1 MSLFRRTPQERRERA
16 LRSAPPG
23 PVRDHL
29 AVPLPDPATPLDTL
43 RLLALD
49 IETTGLDP
57 RSDRILSLGW
67 VPVDGGSIVLGGARR
82 FVVRDDVGGG
92 PGAGGAGP
100 SGGAGASSGERG
112 GEGVGQSATV
122 HGLTDDEVA
131 AGVPLRDAVAALL
144 EALAGRA
151 LLAHFARIETG
162 FVAAA
167 CERLWGAAPP
177 FAVVDTFDLEQRAL
191 GGRWGHHHQP
201 GALRLWAA
209 RERRGLPVYPAHEAL
224 TDALACAELYLAQRA
239 ELAAGSPETTQTLRQ
254 VMA

>member
-1 MSLFRRTPQERRERA
+1 MFRRTPQERRARA

-29 AVPLPDPATPLDTL
+29 AVPLPDPDTPLETL

-57 RSDRILSLGW
+57 RRDRVLSLGW

-82 FVVRDDVGGG
+82 FVVRDDGVPG
-92 PGAGGAGP
+92 PGAAGQGVAGP
-100 SGGAGASSGERG
+100 GGGAGAVGEPG

-122 HGLTDDEVA
+122 HGLTDDALA
-131 AGVPLRDAVAALL
+131 AGVPLADAVAALL

-162 FVAAA
+162 FVSAA
-167 CERLWGAAPP
+167 CERLWGASPVV
-177 FAVVDTFDLEQRAL
+177 AVVDTFDLEQRAL
-191 GGRWGHHHQP
+191 GGRWGQHLQP

-209 RERRGLPVYPAHEAL
+209 RERRGLPVYRAHEAL
-224 TDALACAELYLAQRA
+224 TDALACAELYLAQSA
-239 ELAAGSPETTQTLRQ
+239 ELAARSPGTTQTLRQ

>member
-1 MSLFRRTPQERRERA
+1 MSVFRRTPQERRARA

-29 AVPLPDPATPLDTL
+29 EVPLPDPETPLETL

-57 RSDRILSLGW
+57 RSDRVLSLGW

-82 FVVRDDVGGG
+82 FVVRDDGGAGVGDAGRGGG
-92 PGAGGAGP
+92 PGGPGEPGGD
-100 SGGAGASSGERG
+100 
-112 GEGVGQSATV
+112 GVGQSATV
-122 HGLTDDEVA
+122 HGLTDDALA
-131 AGVPLRDAVAALL
+131 AGVPLADAVAALL

-167 CERLWGAAPP
+167 CERLWGASPA

-191 GGRWGHHHQP
+191 GGRWGQHHQP

-239 ELAAGSPETTQTLRQ
+239 ELAARSPGATQTLRQ